1 VAYVLVFRQK
11 GRRETRALQAP
22 RTRVGR
28 DPANEIVLQDEE
40 RSLSRFHARFDFDG
54 RLWRVVDT
62 NSTNRV
68 RVNGELIEPGE
79 PGARALSDGD
89 SVLLGGFE
97 VRFVREE
104 AEAVVFEPERRGGG
118 ETARTHSAVGRAQ
131 DLSGFFVAPA
141 AAPLPQEAHEAIERA
156 RKALTVLGSVGRR
169 IAAVTPVDD
178 IIDAM
183 VDLVFEATP
192 AERAALFLWDDE
204 LGRLVP
210 KRSRARGSE
219 GTAAFP
225 VSETLVRQAFAE
237 RAIVQISPGA
247 RLSDSMHRLKLRSA
261 VAVPLLEDTRALGVI
276 YADTSLHAG
285 AFDDFGVALLSAL
298 ASHAAIALEQTRL
311 IRKARQEERN
321 RAKLEQYL
329 APGVVNRILASGETS
344 PGFKMKAEEVEVS
357 VLFCDM
363 AGFTSR
369 TEDMPPHDVLVLLN
383 RCFSRMTEVIH
394 EHEGTLDKYIGDCI
408 MAVFGAPQPQ
418 PDHARRAALAAL
430 GLREVVRRVNQE
442 GAGVEVGFRIGIHS
456 GRAVAGDVGHV
467 TRRNWTVIGSTVNLA
482 SRMESAVA
490 RPGQIVVTDQT
501 RERLGDGFVVRPV
514 KLARMPKGIK
524 HRFQA
529 FELLAYRE
537 PTAPLA
543 AGATSP

>member
-1 VAYVLVFRQK
+1 VAHVLVFRQK
-11 GRRETRALQAP
+11 GRRETRPLRP
-22 RTRVGR
+22 PSTRVGR
-28 DPANEIVLQDEE
+28 DPANEVVVEDEE
-40 RSLSRFHARFDFDG
+40 RSLSRFHARFDHDG
-54 RLWRVVDT
+54 RQWRVVDT
-62 NSTNRV
+62 HSTNRV

-79 PGARALSDGD
+79 AGARVLSDGD
-89 SVLLGGFE
+89 NVLLGGFE

-104 AEAVVFEPERRGGG
+104 AEAVVFEPERREAA
-118 ETARTHSAVGRAQ
+118 ETARTRSAVGRAQ
-131 DLSGFFVAPA
+131 DLSGFFVAPPA
-141 AAPLPQEAHEAIERA
+141 ARLPQEAQEAIERA
-156 RKALTVLGSVGRR
+156 RKALTVLSSVGQR

-178 IIDAM
+178 IIDTM

-192 AERAALFLWDDE
+192 AERAALFLWDEE

-210 KRSRARGSE
+210 KRTRARAGE
-219 GTAAFP
+219 GQGAVA
-225 VSETLVRQAFAE
+225 VSETLVQQSFAE
-237 RAIVQISPGA
+237 KAVVQLNPA
-247 RLSDSMHRLKLRSA
+247 QRLSDSMHRLRLLSA
-261 VAVPLLEDTRALGVI
+261 VAVPLVDETRAVGVI
-276 YADTSLHAG
+276 YADTSRHAE
-285 AFDDFGVALLSAL
+285 AFDAFGVALLSAL

-344 PGFKMKAEEVEVS
+344 PGFKMKADEVDVS

-369 TEDMPPHDVLVLLN
+369 TEEMPPHDVLVLLN

-394 EHEGTLDKYIGDCI
+394 AHEGTLDKYIGDCI
-408 MAVFGAPQPQ
+408 MAVFGAPQAQ

-430 GLREVVRRVNQE
+430 GLREVIRRVNEE

-482 SRMESAVA
+482 SRMESSVA
-490 RPGQIVVTDQT
+490 RPGQIVLTGAT
-501 RERLGDGFVVRPV
+501 RARLGEGFVMRPV
-514 KLARMPKGIK
+514 KLARLPKGIK
-524 HRFQA
+524 QRFQA
-529 FELLAYRE
+529 FELLAFRE
-537 PTAPLA
+537 PTARLA
-543 AGATSP
+543 PDAAS